1 MAKPCCQWRL
11 WPAYFQKHFKELCS
25 IAKVHIQKIHDRGLN
40 LFIAFYVISNSSVV
54 RKGV

>member
-40 LFIAFYVISNSSVV
+40 LFIAFYVIS
-54 RKGV
+54 RYFKQ